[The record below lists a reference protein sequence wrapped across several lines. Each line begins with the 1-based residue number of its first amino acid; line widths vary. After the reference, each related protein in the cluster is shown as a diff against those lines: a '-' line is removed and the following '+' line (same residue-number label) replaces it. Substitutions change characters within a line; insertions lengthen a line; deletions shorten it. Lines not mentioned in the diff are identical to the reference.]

1 MLYKGERQKG
11 KYYLEDALSSQ
22 TGDGFTL
29 MFYKVLKHVIFL
41 AFLAGSLPPLAPLS
55 FWLLKKKERTVAFSV
70 STSVSNAAT
79 IFSTTFY
86 KSALIYKLL
95 SSLW

>member
-1 MLYKGERQKG
+1 MPYKGERQKG

-41 AFLAGSLPPLAPLS
+41 AFLGWIITPFCPLS

-70 STSVSNAAT
+70 STSVSG
-79 IFSTTFY
+79 
-86 KSALIYKLL
+86 LI
-95 SSLW
+95 